1 MVNSKNDLILG
12 SAIFIFS
19 LFMLAESK
27 GIPSG
32 ILDKQ
37 IGFIA
42 SPKGYLVVI
51 ASTLLLLSSILLL
64 KTIRAI
70 YLNKGWI
77 KTSKEIFLPKE
88 VFISMLLL
96 LFFVSTLNFFG
107 FFLNSF
113 ILLVITMTI
122 YYLKEKNVDVSNKKQ
137 LVSLILKFSI
147 VSIISLIAIQQ
158 VFVRLLN
165 VYLPTGILGF

>member
-1 MVNSKNDLILG
+1 LVNIKNDLILG

-19 LFMLAESK
+19 LFMLTESK
-27 GIPSG
+27 KIPSG
-32 ILDKQ
+32 ILDEQ
-37 IGFIA
+37 IGFVA
-42 SPKGYLVVI
+42 SPKGYLIVI
-51 ASTLLLLSSILLL
+51 ASVLLLLSSILLL
-64 KTIRAI
+64 KTIRAM

-88 VFISMLLL
+88 VFISMILL
-96 LFFVSTLNFFG
+96 LFFVSTLNIFG

-122 YYLKEKNVDVSNKKQ
+122 YYLKEKNVDVNNKKQ
-137 LVSLILKFSI
+137 LASLILKFSI
-147 VSIISLIAIQQ
+147 LSIISLIAIQQ